1 MENKRRTP
9 NFSKYEI
16 DVLLE
21 LVGANASVLE
31 NKKTDGCSLKEKQ
44 AMWSHME
51 AQFNST
57 PGVTKRSCDRLKTCY
72 ENMKRRLRK
81 DLAEEKVEVY
91 KTGGGKPTQKTTIHD
106 RAKLLEI
113 VGSSMKP
120 LKNAY
125 DSDAQFSMIVD
136 VVNMESCE
144 VQCSENMPPASV
156 VELAECTQPST
167 SHSPVVLLSKETP
180 NNVLA
185 DVTQLQS
192 VSQSPDQPNKNI
204 CTPKN
209 TWNRRRMPAKPRPS
223 GSGTV
228 IDNVC
233 KKRVELLEAQLLMMK
248 AEHQKELRIK
258 NLKILALKE
267 KLQYWKKKN
276 ASDT

>member
-44 AMWSHME
+44 AMWSHVE

-57 PGVTKRSCDRLKTCY
+57 TGVTKRSCDRLKICY

-113 VGSSMKP
+113 VGSSTKP
-120 LKNAY
+120 LTNAY

-136 VVNMESCE
+136 VVNMESSA
-144 VQCSENMPPASV
+144 VQ
-156 VELAECTQPST
+156 
-167 SHSPVVLLSKETP
+167 
-180 NNVLA
+180 
-185 DVTQLQS
+185 
-192 VSQSPDQPNKNI
+192 
-204 CTPKN
+204 
-209 TWNRRRMPAKPRPS
+209 
-223 GSGTV
+223 
-228 IDNVC
+228 
-233 KKRVELLEAQLLMMK
+233 
-248 AEHQKELRIK
+248 
-258 NLKILALKE
+258 
-267 KLQYWKKKN
+267 
-276 ASDT
+276 